1 MLRTPGCLA
10 WFTTYIEYKKRNDNI
25 FRTVLAYSNDAADIK
40 IYCILSTTQSY
51 HNTFPS
57 LIQTADK
64 VFSGNH
70 QYVCVCQRQ
79 LSQFSDRVESDLLV
93 LTARLAAV

>member
-1 MLRTPGCLA
+1 ML
-10 WFTTYIEYKKRNDNI
+10 
-25 FRTVLAYSNDAADIK
+25 S
-40 IYCILSTTQSY
+40 
-51 HNTFPS
+51 S

-79 LSQFSDRVESDLLV
+79 LSQFNDCVESDLLV